1 MAFNFLKNKR
11 EEKIKEFES
20 HVRDEFIEKTNFA
33 KEHGQQFNQL
43 TLPERMNSYENN
55 LFMPLWSDEYL
66 IERTKYYLSQ
76 AWHEFDRT
84 DEYTIDSSYNEV
96 LKHKLIHM
104 LIERLE
110 ERCKR

>member
-11 EEKIKEFES
+11 AEKIKEFES
-20 HVRDEFIEKTNFA
+20 HIRDEYLYLIKKH
-33 KEHGQQFNQL
+33 KECGVPLDENY
-43 TLPERMNSYENN
+43 LPERMNSYENN

-66 IERTKYYLSQ
+66 IDRVKYYLSN

-84 DEYTIDSSYNEV
+84 DEYTLESSYNEV

-104 LIERLE
+104 LLERLE
-110 ERCKR
+110 EKYKR